1 MFVFADRVITKGVEM
16 CNLVDGNGRLD
27 YTGLLRKYPW
37 IVERDLNCILSP
49 DSDGLLCG
57 LLMQSLLNWNI
68 VGFYDGKVMAL
79 KSGCRAS
86 DCIFLDMEIFRDFIK
101 SIGQHMLMWN
111 SVKDLQKPEWANF
124 NNCISPNNIRKFDGK
139 TKFKCKYPLGTIHL
153 LLGILGSRFNIC
165 IKQEAVCPLLYTDG
179 TFKSMFNYPE
189 NVLDWLDFLSAG
201 DETSPLYKVFFDNT
215 YSTSALMKALKDF
228 FANIKNIS
236 VGRRGGDKI
245 QISDK
250 DGNYKNFVQNEN
262 ATFDLE
268 QGQRDVADRFLE
280 LLSQL
285 TGWVYNSDKWVF
297 ENFNLYSFSKGAVRP
312 NNRNFDALV
321 ARMPISWAMTAGSRI
336 EYTVEDRDV
345 LN

>member
-1 MFVFADRVITKGVEM
+1 M
-16 CNLVDGNGRLD
+16 CDLVNNSGRLE
-27 YTGLLRKYPW
+27 YTELLKKYPW
-37 IVERDLNCILSP
+37 VVQRDLNCILSP

-79 KSGCRAS
+79 KHGYKAS
-86 DCIFLDMEIFRDFIK
+86 DCVFLDMEIFRNFTK
-101 SIGQHMLMWN
+101 SIGQHMLIWN
-111 SVKDLQKPEWANF
+111 SKRDLQKPEWANF
-124 NNCISPNNIRKFDGK
+124 DNCISPNNIRKFDGK
-139 TKFKCKYPLGTIHL
+139 TKFKRKYPLGTIHI
-153 LLGILGSRFNIC
+153 LLGILGSRFYIQ
-165 IKQEAVCPLLYTDG
+165 IKQEAICPLLYTDG

-215 YSTSALMKALKDF
+215 YSTSTLMKALKNF
-228 FANIKNIS
+228 FADIKNI
-236 VGRRGGDKI
+236 GIGGKGGDKI

-250 DGNYKNFVQNEN
+250 NGNYKNFTQNIN
-262 ATFDLE
+262 ITFDLE
-268 QGQRDVADRFLE
+268 QEQCVVADKFLT

-285 TGWVYNSDKWVF
+285 TGWRYDSKKWMF
-297 ENFNLYSFSKGAVRP
+297 EDFDLFSFSKGVIVP